1 MKNVSEKRYN
11 EARAKALELMASL
24 SVTEKIGQL
33 SQFGTSI
40 YNNELNYHA
49 ENFPEGKIGSYL
61 SIKKPETINFLQK
74 ECKDKFPTYIPFLF
88 ADDVIHGFR
97 TTLPTP
103 LAQSCSW
110 NPDAA
115 EKGAAV
121 AAKEAWLA
129 GIRWTF
135 SPMVDIARDPR
146 WGRIM
151 EGYGEDPYLCG
162 KMGAATVRGYQGK
175 EIGEK
180 YKLLACMKHFIGYGN
195 CVGGRDY
202 NEVEMSLPTLYDI
215 YLPSFKEG
223 IDAGAATVMS
233 AFNSLNGVPC
243 TGNKWLLQDILRD
256 KVGFEGFVVSD
267 WGSVHEQVPHGVAKD
282 TKEAMERGF
291 KSGVNMLMSGDD
303 YSNYLPELIAEGK
316 ITEADIDE
324 MLLPILTYKY
334 LLNLW
339 EDPFANAEEAEK
351 TFFCDEHMEICRE
364 IGRECIVLAENNGI
378 LPLDKSKK
386 IAVIGPLADDK
397 KEIMGSWTC
406 WADENYSTSIFEGL
420 KKAGYDVRTE
430 RACGVYEGDDAD
442 IDRAV
447 ELAKNCDITV
457 LCLGE
462 EAGMAG
468 ECQSR
473 VNNSFTTVQWKLMN
487 KIIDLGKP
495 IVLLISSGRPMLVDG
510 FREKMD
516 AIAYIWQLGN
526 ATGDAV
532 ADVLSGEY
540 DASGRLSV
548 SVLKDVRQAP
558 LYYNRPNC
566 GRPYTPDNGYHMGY
580 RDIAPLPE
588 YPFGYGLSYAKFEY
602 SNVTLS
608 ADTLTPD
615 GNLTA
620 KCTVKNVS
628 NREGS
633 TVAQLYIRDMVGS
646 TVRPI
651 KQLKGFQKFALKA
664 GEEREI
670 SFTLSVK
677 DLAFHNPQLRYVAEA
692 GDFTLWIGQHSDDD
706 SRPATFALSETCEVD
721 YR

>member
-1 MKNVSEKRYN
+1 MKNVSEKRYTD
-11 EARAKALELMASL
+11 AKAKALELMKKLSL
-24 SVTEKIGQL
+24 TEKIGQL

-61 SIKKPETINFLQK
+61 SIKNPETINFLQK
-74 ECKDKFPTYIPFLF
+74 ECKEKFPTYIPLLF

-110 NPDAA
+110 NPAAA

-151 EGYGEDPYLCG
+151 EGYGEDPYLCSR
-162 KMGAATVRGYQGK
+162 MGEAVVKGYQGD

-202 NEVEMSLPTLYDI
+202 NEVEMSIPTLYDI
-215 YLPSFKEG
+215 YLPSFKAG

-243 TGNKWLLQDILRD
+243 TGNKWLLKDILRG
-256 KVGFEGFVVSD
+256 KAGFDGFVVSD
-267 WGSVHEQVPHGVAKD
+267 WGSVHEQVPHGVAAD

-291 KSGVNMLMSGDD
+291 VSGVNMLMNGDD
-303 YSNYLPELIAEGK
+303 YSNHLPELIKEGK

-324 MLLPILTYKY
+324 ALLPILIYKI

-339 EDPFANAEEAEK
+339 EDPFAHPEEAEEV
-351 TFFCDEHMEICRE
+351 FFCDEHMEACRE

-386 IAVIGPLADDK
+386 IAVIGPLAEDK
-397 KEIMGSWTC
+397 KEILGSWTC
-406 WADENYSTSIFEGL
+406 WPDENYTTSIFEGL
-420 KKAGYDVRTE
+420 KKKGYNVSAARG
-430 RACGVYEGDDAD
+430 CGVYEGEDGDIEAAAKLAAEAD
-442 IDRAV
+442 IA
-447 ELAKNCDITV
+447 L

-473 VNNSFTTVQWKLMN
+473 VNNSFTWVQWKLMN
-487 KIIDLGKP
+487 KVLETGTP
-495 IVLLISSGRPMLVDG
+495 VVLLISSGRPMLVDG
-510 FREKMD
+510 FREKMA

-526 ATGDAV
+526 AAGDSV

-540 DASGRLSV
+540 DASGRFST

-588 YPFGYGLSYAKFEY
+588 YPFGYGLSYAKFQY
-602 SNVTLS
+602 SEPVLSSPVLS
-608 ADTLTPD
+608 AD
-615 GNLTA
+615 GSISVSC
-620 KCTVKNVS
+620 KVKNIS
-628 NREGS
+628 SRKGT

-646 TVRPI
+646 TVRPL
-651 KQLKGFQKFALKA
+651 KQLKGFEKFSLEA
-664 GEEREI
+664 GEEREVTF
-670 SFTLSVK
+670 SLSAR
-677 DLAFHNPQLRYVAEA
+677 DLAFHNPNLEFVAEA
-692 GDFTLWIGQHSDDD
+692 GDFTAWIGEHSDDD
-706 SRPATFALSETCEVD
+706 ARPATFKLDKTVALEF
-721 YR
+721 

>member
-1 MKNVSEKRYN
+1 MKNVSEKRFID
-11 EARAKALELMASL
+11 AREKALKLMKGLTLA
-24 SVTEKIGQL
+24 EKIGQL

-40 YNNELNYHA
+40 YNNELKYYSENY
-49 ENFPEGKIGSYL
+49 PDGKIGSYL
-61 SIKKPETINFLQK
+61 AIRNPETINFLQD
-74 ECKDKFPTYIPFLF
+74 ECKEKFPTYIPLLF
-88 ADDVIHGFR
+88 AEDVIHGFR

-115 EKGAAV
+115 EKGAAI

-151 EGYGEDPYLCG
+151 EGYGEDTYLCSR
-162 KMGAATVRGYQGK
+162 MGEAVVRGYQGD
-175 EIGEK
+175 EIGDK
-180 YKLLACMKHFIGYGN
+180 YKLLACMKHFIGYGA

-202 NEVEMSLPTLYDI
+202 NEVEMSLPTLFDI
-215 YLPSFKEG
+215 YLPSFKAG

-243 TGNKWLLQDILRD
+243 TGNKWLLQDILR
-256 KVGFEGFVVSD
+256 KKCGFDGFVVSD
-267 WGSVHEQVPHGVAKD
+267 WAAVNELVPHGVAADNKD
-282 TKEAMERGF
+282 AMEQGF
-291 KSGVNMLMSGDD
+291 NAGVNMLMAGNFYNDH
-303 YSNYLPELIAEGK
+303 LPELIKEGK
-316 ITEADIDE
+316 ITESDIDAALE
-324 MLLPILTYKY
+324 PILTYKY

-339 EDPFANAEEAEK
+339 EDPYAHIEEAQE
-351 TFFCDEHMEICRE
+351 TFFCEEHIESARKIA
-364 IGRECIVLAENNGI
+364 RECIVLTENNGI

-386 IAVIGPLADDK
+386 IALLGPMADDK
-397 KEIMGSWTC
+397 KEVLGSWTC
-406 WADENYSTSIFEGL
+406 WPDEEKTTSIFEGL
-420 KKAGYDVRTE
+420 KNAGYQVECE
-430 RACGVYEGDDAD
+430 RGCNVFEGCAED
-442 IDRAV
+442 IEKAV
-447 ELAKNCDITV
+447 KLVERCDIAV

-473 VNNSFTTVQWKLMN
+473 VNNSFTSIQWQLLNRVMET
-487 KIIDLGKP
+487 GKP

-516 AIAYIWQLGN
+516 AIAYIWQLGT
-526 ATGDAV
+526 ATGAAV

-540 DASGRLSV
+540 DPSGRLSV

-588 YPFGYGLSYAKFEY
+588 YPFGFGLSYAEFEY
-602 SNVTLS
+602 SAPTLFS
-608 ADTLTPD
+608 EKLDPN
-615 GNLTA
+615 GQITA
-620 KCTVKNVS
+620 TCRIKNTS
-628 NREGS
+628 NRRGA
-633 TVAQLYIRDMVGS
+633 TVAQLYIRDLVGS

-651 KQLKGFQKFALKA
+651 KQLKGFEKIWLEA
-664 GEEREI
+664 GEEKEV
-670 SFTLSVK
+670 SFTLTVK
-677 DLAFHNPQLRYVAEA
+677 DLAFHNPDLQYVAEA
-692 GDFTLWIGQHSDDD
+692 GEFNLWIGEHSDDD
-706 SRPATFALSETCEVD
+706 SRPATFRLTETCKVEF
-721 YR
+721 

>member
-11 EARAKALELMASL
+11 DAKAKALELMAGLSL
-24 SVTEKIGQL
+24 AEKIGQL

-61 SIKKPETINFLQK
+61 SIKNPDTINFLQQ
-74 ECKDKFPTYIPFLF
+74 ECKEKFPTYIPLLF

-97 TTLPTP
+97 TTLPAP
-103 LAQSCSW
+103 LATSCSW
-110 NPDAA
+110 NPEAA
-115 EKGAAV
+115 KEGAAI

-151 EGYGEDPYLCG
+151 EGYGEDPYLCSR
-162 KMGAATVRGYQGK
+162 MGEAVVKGYQGD

-180 YKLLACMKHFIGYGN
+180 YKVLACMKHFAGYGN

-202 NEVEMSLPTLYDI
+202 NEVEMSIPTLFDV
-215 YLPSFKEG
+215 YLPSFKAG

-243 TGNKWLLQDILRD
+243 TGNKWLLKDILRD
-256 KVGFEGFVVSD
+256 KLGFEGFVVSD
-267 WGSVHEQVPHGVAKD
+267 WGSVHEQVPHGVAAN

-291 KSGVNMLMSGDD
+291 TSGVNMLMNGDD
-303 YSNYLPELIAEGK
+303 YNNYLPELLNEGK
-316 ITEADIDE
+316 ISEQDIDD
-324 MLLPILTYKY
+324 MLLPILIYKY
-334 LLNLW
+334 LLGLFEN
-339 EDPFANAEEAEK
+339 PFANKEEAEA
-351 TFFCDEHMEICRE
+351 TFFCDEHMEKARE
-364 IGRECIVLAENNGI
+364 IASECIVLAENNGI
-378 LPLDKSKK
+378 LPLDISKK

-397 KEIMGSWTC
+397 KEVLGSWTC
-406 WADENYSTSIFEGL
+406 WPDESYTTSIYEGL
-420 KKAGYDVRTE
+420 KKAGYNVEHE
-430 RACGVYEGDDAD
+430 RACGVYEGNDAD
-442 IDRAV
+442 IDAAV
-447 ELAKNCDITV
+447 ELAKRCDIAL

-473 VNNSFTTVQWKLMN
+473 VNNSFTSVQWKLLN
-487 KIIDLGKP
+487 KIIETGKP

-526 ATGDAV
+526 AAGDAV
-532 ADVLSGEY
+532 ADVLSGKK
-540 DASGRLSV
+540 DASGRFST
-548 SVLKDVRQAP
+548 SILKDVRQAP

-602 SNVTLS
+602 SAPTLS
-608 ADTLTPD
+608 CATMAAD
-615 GNLTA
+615 GSITA
-620 KCTVKNVS
+620 KCVVKNIS
-628 NREGS
+628 DREGS

-651 KQLKGFQKFALKA
+651 KQLKGFQKFSLKA
-664 GEEREI
+664 GEEREVC
-670 SFTLSVK
+670 FTLSPK
-677 DLAFHNPQLRYVAEA
+677 DLAFHNPALEYVAEA
-692 GDFTLWIGQHSDDD
+692 GDFTLWIGRHSDDD
-706 SRPATFALSETCEVD
+706 SHPAHFALAETVAVE
-721 YR
+721 Y